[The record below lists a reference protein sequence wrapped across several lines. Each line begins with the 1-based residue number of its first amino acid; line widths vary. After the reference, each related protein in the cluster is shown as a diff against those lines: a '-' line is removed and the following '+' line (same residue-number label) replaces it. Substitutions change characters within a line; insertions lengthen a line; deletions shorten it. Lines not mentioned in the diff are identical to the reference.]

1 MLNHREFE
9 FGERTHPQLPYFWE
23 VLLGADD
30 NRVINIRKD
39 VDFERGKVGDGADFE
54 AEVINGVLEEK
65 AEENCRKAF
74 PWNMPSTTSKDSK
87 SMYPTG
93 I

>member
-1 MLNHREFE
+1 MLKHWEFK
-9 FGERTHPQLPYFWE
+9 FGERANPQFPDFRKM
-23 VLLGADD
+23 LLGADH
-30 NRVINIRKD
+30 NCVINKRED
-39 VDFERGKVGDGADFE
+39 MDFERGKMGDGADFE